1 MQLWM
6 STPGGGSSGTFP
18 QTITKVTHDWLDSYD
33 SLTGLFT
40 QSQPSY
46 TDLSGL
52 PQLAQTKA
60 LTAHQWLDS
69 YSAVTGLFTASQPSY
84 SDLSG
89 AVPTA
94 PAVGLAV
101 HQVGHGFATGQVL
114 YFNGSVWAL
123 AQSNAI
129 GTLGLGVI
137 TVSGLDDFIVFQV
150 GLVSGMAGLTAGQYY
165 FVSDAVAGALTATE
179 PTAHTSFSNPLFF
192 ALSTTTG
199 LVLPFRPS
207 QIDPFSQ
214 RIVSKATNYTAVA
227 GDIVLCDTSAGGFT
241 VTLPLSVS
249 NAAET
254 VVVKKISSDGNT
266 LTLAASGSDTID
278 GSATQSL
285 IVPNTAVQVVADG
298 SLTWDII

>member
-207 QIDPFSQ
+207 QIEPFTWTVVP
-214 RIVSKATNYTAVA
+214 VSGDYTARA
-227 GDIVLCDTSAGGFT
+227 GDIVLCNTTTGGFT
-241 VTLPLSVS
+241 VTLPLSANNS
-249 NAAET
+249 SLQII
-254 VVVKKISSDGNT
+254 VKKISTDGNT
-266 LTLAASGSDTID
+266 LVVAASGSDKID
-278 GSATQSL
+278 TSTTQSFTTPQL
-285 IVPNTAVQVVADG
+285 ALTMVSDG
-298 SLTWDII
+298 TLTWDLI